1 MTTIDEKMLPF
12 RKQALERVRESIS
25 RIHQEKSK
33 LEDEKISL
41 FWEEDEKVILQGITD
56 ELRHAELLSEAL
68 GKVMQANF
76 RRVEDQE

>member
-56 ELRHAELLSEAL
+56 SLRQAELLSEAL